1 MVGFTN
7 TNVLSNDVFHLPSDA
22 TCRWR
27 VDVMLEN
34 QEVIQGE
41 DWSFSTRTTTTT
53 DLTMSMIL
61 NYKEDIVEE
70 YGLVHFCRLILDVV
84 ERDQECSNMLIG
96 EEIQQ
101 GMKDDIV
108 EQYGIYVYCVERVPI
123 SSKIDSECDGI
134 VATTS
139 STTTLDPNLQT
150 QLNLA
155 EYIVAEFGAAEFCR
169 RLLTFGALE
178 VAQGHKHC
186 SSLLPPEEIQQG
198 MKDSIVEQFGLYVY
212 CVERVPILSVL
223 DAECD
228 GVVATTS
235 TTTIM
240 DPNLQILL

>member
-1 MVGFTN
+1 MG
-7 TNVLSNDVFHLPSDA
+7 
-22 TCRWR
+22 
-27 VDVMLEN
+27 
-34 QEVIQGE
+34 
-41 DWSFSTRTTTTT
+41 
-53 DLTMSMIL
+53 
-61 NYKEDIVEE
+61 
-70 YGLVHFCRLILDVV
+70 
-84 ERDQECSNMLIG
+84 
-96 EEIQQ
+96 
-101 GMKDDIV
+101 
-108 EQYGIYVYCVERVPI
+108 YCVERVPI

-169 RLLTFGALE
+169 RLLTFGSLE

-198 MKDSIVEQFGLYVY
+198 MKDAIVEQFGLYVY

-223 DAECD
+223 DAECV

-240 DPNLQILL
+240 DPNLQILLNLADQVVAEYGTVEFCRRLLTFGSLEIATDHAHCATNLVQEGMQESWKSLIVLTYGLEVYCTERIPILSINDPDCASFQ